1 MCFKKKRNIAWS
13 WFCRNKVNLLF
24 VVLLI
29 GAIGVCVFFCFTTLN
44 PLTKTEYVFTCE
56 SEDIRGMLLNIS
68 KLEGTVTVLQRTIPV
83 YASLLIAVVLFLTWR
98 QQETVKNA
106 AVVEIHST
114 FKQHEQRLEAMEA
127 DAKEKVEKI
136 DAHYKAS
143 EAVKNV
149 TKERLMGGISD
160 MQNILDGLE

>member
-1 MCFKKKRNIAWS
+1 
-13 WFCRNKVNLLF
+13 
-24 VVLLI
+24 
-29 GAIGVCVFFCFTTLN
+29 
-44 PLTKTEYVFTCE
+44 
-56 SEDIRGMLLNIS
+56 
-68 KLEGTVTVLQRTIPV
+68 
-83 YASLLIAVVLFLTWR
+83 
-98 QQETVKNA
+98 
-106 AVVEIHST
+106 
-114 FKQHEQRLEAMEA
+114 MEA